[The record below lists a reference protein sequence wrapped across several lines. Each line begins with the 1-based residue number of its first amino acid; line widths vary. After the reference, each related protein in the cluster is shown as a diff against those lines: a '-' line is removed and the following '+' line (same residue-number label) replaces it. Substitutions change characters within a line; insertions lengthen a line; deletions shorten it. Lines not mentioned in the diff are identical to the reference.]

1 MEDAQASSPRAAS
14 ETQGLSSDV
23 AALDVALGKSDYHRD
38 PYAILSRIREVAPVY
53 RSQALNG
60 WLISR
65 FSDVEMVLRDNQR
78 FSAKMF
84 GQMVKRSPE
93 TRELVDLIEN
103 NMIGNLD
110 PPEHTRLRRILTT
123 GIFNPAHLASLRARV
138 AELVDEVMGRAETAR
153 RMDVLADLTQPVAF
167 GRSEEHTSEL
177 QSLMRISYAVF
188 CL

>member
-1 MEDAQASSPRAAS
+1 
-14 ETQGLSSDV
+14 
-23 AALDVALGKSDYHRD
+23 
-38 PYAILSRIREVAPVY
+38 
-53 RSQALNG
+53 
-60 WLISR
+60 
-65 FSDVEMVLRDNQR
+65 MVLRDNQR

-138 AELVDEVMGRAETAR
+138 AELVVEVMGSDRKRTR
-153 RMDVLADLTQPVAF
+153 LN
-167 GRSEEHTSEL
+167 SSH
-177 QSLMRISYAVF
+177 SYAHRMPTSV
-188 CL
+188 